1 MYSSYFSFQ
10 MTIENNYAIAIARPC
25 ASFSA
30 NEEKKPKPI
39 AICTHHFFSALG
51 KLQVIYR
58 NSDNFTVLIFPV
70 VIS

>member
-30 NEEKKPKPI
+30 NEEKKRKPI
-39 AICTHHFFSALG
+39 AFCTHHFFSALG

-58 NSDNFTVLIFPV
+58 NIAFITSLHLLF
-70 VIS
+70 